1 MTARTRKTRESAK
14 PRVGKY
20 IFLGFFITC
29 IAMMVALVLATIT
42 LMRGWLEDLPD
53 YTDSDAY
60 LYAEPTKFLDA
71 DGNIIAELYL
81 ENRTPVSIDEVS
93 DYILEATVDIED
105 ERYYEHGGVD
115 LQGILRAVVVQFT
128 GGSEGASTITQQV
141 VRNTVLKNEQFER
154 TISRKV
160 REAYIAMELEKMYSK
175 DDILMMYLNTIF
187 YGQGAYGIEAAAETF
202 FGKSAA
208 DVTLVEAATLAG
220 LPQSPTSY
228 NPMVN
233 PDLAL
238 ERRNLVLGNMLR
250 NEDITQEQYDE
261 AIATPL
267 TLNYTPRE
275 ESGAWDHQYFV
286 DYVRTE
292 LQKTFSS
299 DIIFKGGLTVYTT
312 IDRETQE
319 AAENAV
325 NNVVGGSGDDLD
337 AAVVAIDPD
346 NGYIRA
352 MVGGWSY
359 DAHEYNL
366 ATAKRQPGS
375 SFKTF
380 TLTAAIQ
387 AGIDPNTLINSNSG
401 VVVGDWTVNNINY
414 GNWGTIPIWQAT
426 EWSSNS
432 AYAQIIHA
440 IGPQAV
446 IDTAHAMGI
455 DSELYNGDVLTLGV
469 SECSPLEMAEAYATL
484 ASGGVH
490 HDAVAILRVED
501 RDGNPIY
508 EADTTGEQAISPEVA
523 AATTDVLEGVVN
535 NTADSSRTGATAAL
549 SVDQP
554 VAGKTGTTDNRTDLW
569 FCGYTPQLS
578 TAVWVGYPSGSQTI
592 YYNGGEAAY
601 LPNPIFK
608 QFMDAALEGQPRE
621 EFPTAG
627 TPTYRYDWDFSQG
640 TGYSQADLIA
650 AQQAE
655 AEAAAQAQAETEAQ
669 AAQDA
674 GTTTTTDGTTTTD
687 PGTGGGTT
695 GGETTDP
702 GTGGGETTP
711 PVEDGGET
719 TTPPAEGDDT
729 TDPSTGGGGEGGG
742 EATTPPAEGDPGT
755 TQTTPEA

>member
-60 LYAEPTKFLDA
+60 LYAEPTKFPPT
-71 DGNIIAELYL
+71 
-81 ENRTPVSIDEVS
+81 RTATSSPKLHPDRPARPFSIDEVS

-228 NPMVN
+228 NPVVN

-352 MVGGWSY
+352 DGGR
-359 DAHEYNL
+359 L
-366 ATAKRQPGS
+366 
-375 SFKTF
+375 
-380 TLTAAIQ
+380 
-387 AGIDPNTLINSNSG
+387 
-401 VVVGDWTVNNINY
+401 
-414 GNWGTIPIWQAT
+414 
-426 EWSSNS
+426 
-432 AYAQIIHA
+432 
-440 IGPQAV
+440 
-446 IDTAHAMGI
+446 
-455 DSELYNGDVLTLGV
+455 ELRR
-469 SECSPLEMAEAYATL
+469 P
-484 ASGGVH
+484 
-490 HDAVAILRVED
+490 RV
-501 RDGNPIY
+501 
-508 EADTTGEQAISPEVA
+508 
-523 AATTDVLEGVVN
+523 
-535 NTADSSRTGATAAL
+535 
-549 SVDQP
+549 
-554 VAGKTGTTDNRTDLW
+554 
-569 FCGYTPQLS
+569 
-578 TAVWVGYPSGSQTI
+578 
-592 YYNGGEAAY
+592 
-601 LPNPIFK
+601 
-608 QFMDAALEGQPRE
+608 QPRHGKA
-621 EFPTAG
+621 PARLVVQDLHAHG
-627 TPTYRYDWDFSQG
+627 GHPGGHRSQY
-640 TGYSQADLIA
+640 TD
-650 AQQAE
+650 QQ
-655 AEAAAQAQAETEAQ
+655 QL
-669 AAQDA
+669 
-674 GTTTTTDGTTTTD
+674 GRCRR
-687 PGTGGGTT
+687 
-695 GGETTDP
+695 
-702 GTGGGETTP
+702 
-711 PVEDGGET
+711 
-719 TTPPAEGDDT
+719 
-729 TDPSTGGGGEGGG
+729 
-742 EATTPPAEGDPGT
+742 
-755 TQTTPEA
+755 